1 MVPIFF
7 GMVGFAVWL
16 RAWEGRLTERILP
29 DYVRAG
35 WFRPPEVAALGS
47 LGRRHAARDVGPAG
61 RRRRR
66 AARDARLPV
75 RRDPA
80 GAAARRDAARPGPQ
94 AGRSGSAP
102 CGRSGSCW
110 TRSRRTGPFFVG
122 RDPQTPAGVWDG
134 ERYHLRFPDGTPAG
148 GRRPGLAGGADP
160 GGAGPTAAPR
170 LPGRL
175 RPARLVRPPA
185 GRPVAARPALT
196 GELRSRPT
204 GRSRRR
210 GGSAGASADPPRPG
224 ACGCGRAADGEGNL
238 HSAECLRLLRKPAT
252 PDESVEY
259 ATTRP

>member
-16 RAWEGRLTERILP
+16 RAWEGRLTERTLP

-35 WFRPPEVAALGS
+35 WLSPPEVAALGS
-47 LGRRHAARDVGPAG
+47 LGRRHSARSWARRVGRG
-61 RRRRR
+61 RR

-80 GAAARRDAARPGPQ
+80 GVAARRDARVGWTASR
-94 AGRSGSAP
+94 RSGSAP
-102 CGRSGSCW
+102 LREERQLLDAIAAYRS
-110 TRSRRTGPFFVG
+110 FFVG
-122 RDPQTPAGVWDG
+122 RDPQTPVGVWDG
-134 ERYHLRFPDGTPAG
+134 ERYHLRFPDGTQRVVDAPDSPVVPIPVVLAPPPP
-148 GRRPGLAGGADP
+148 PG
-160 GGAGPTAAPR
+160 

-210 GGSAGASADPPRPG
+210 
-224 ACGCGRAADGEGNL
+224 
-238 HSAECLRLLRKPAT
+238 
-252 PDESVEY
+252 
-259 ATTRP
+259 